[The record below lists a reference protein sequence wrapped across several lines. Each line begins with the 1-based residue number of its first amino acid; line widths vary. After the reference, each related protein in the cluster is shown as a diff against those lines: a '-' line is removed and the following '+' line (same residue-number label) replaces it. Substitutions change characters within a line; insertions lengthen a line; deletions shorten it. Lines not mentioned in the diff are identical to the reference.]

1 MEKQYTLIAGVNGAG
16 KSTFY
21 LSHPE
26 FFEGTLRLNADE
38 ILQEQSGDWRK
49 QSDNAK
55 SMRDLIHRMDDYFS
69 EEKSFHHE
77 TTLSGNIR
85 GFEKRIKQ
93 AKALGYN
100 TTLIYIYLANA
111 NLAIERVN
119 QRVEKGG
126 HGVPEE
132 VIRRR
137 YTQSMDNFKKL
148 HEQFDNVIVLNN
160 SDMYSLIYRKQGNIE
175 WYDFLPEKMK

>member
-1 MEKQYTLIAGVNGAG
+1 MSKQYTLIAGVNGAG

-38 ILQEQSGDWRK
+38 ILQEQGGNWRK

-55 SMRDLIHRMDDYFS
+55 SMRELIHRMNDYFS

-77 TTLSGNIR
+77 TTLSGSVR
-85 GFEKRIKQ
+85 GFEKRVEQ
-93 AKALGYN
+93 AKELGYN
-100 TTLIYIYLANA
+100 TTLIYVFLAGA
-111 NLAIERVN
+111 DIAIDRVK

-126 HGVPEE
+126 HGIPDD

-137 YTQSMDNFKKL
+137 YVQSMDNFKKL
-148 HEQFDNVIVLNN
+148 NERFDDVIVLNN
-160 SDMYSLIYRKQGNIE
+160 SDMYSLIYRKQSNLE